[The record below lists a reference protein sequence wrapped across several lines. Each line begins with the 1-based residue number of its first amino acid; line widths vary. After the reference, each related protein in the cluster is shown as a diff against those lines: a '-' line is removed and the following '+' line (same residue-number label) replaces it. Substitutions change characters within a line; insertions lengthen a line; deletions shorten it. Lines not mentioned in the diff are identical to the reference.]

1 MPVTLEL
8 SLDGH
13 KMAGLEPV
21 EAAFILGSGLSAFAE
36 AVDVEYSAAFAELP
50 EFPGVGEV
58 LGHSGRLVVGT
69 LAGKRVAVFAGR
81 VHRYQG
87 LSAYHAAWP
96 ARLAAALGAK
106 TLVVTNAA
114 GGVSDKV
121 ATGGLVLVSDHI
133 NLTGDSP
140 LVGWPGPPGGTPFVP
155 LHDAYDP
162 ELASAARELA
172 RELGV
177 PLAEGVYA
185 GLLGP
190 NYETPAEVR
199 YLRGVGADIVGM
211 STVPEVIAAR
221 ALGMRVLGIS
231 LVTNIA
237 ADADISHEEVL
248 ERGRQA
254 GADLLRLLP
263 AILERL

>member
-1 MPVTLEL
+1 MVNRLEL
-8 SLDGH
+8 ALGGH
-13 KMAGLEPV
+13 ELSRVAPV
-21 EAAFILGSGLSAFAE
+21 EAAFILGSGLSAFSD
-36 AVDVEYSAAFAELP
+36 AVDAEYSAEFAELP
-50 EFPGVGEV
+50 EYPGAGEV
-58 LGHSGRLVVGT
+58 AGHAGTLVIGT
-69 LAGKRVAVFAGR
+69 LAGKRVAAFAGR

-87 LSAYHAAWP
+87 LSALQAAWP
-96 ARLAAALGAK
+96 ARLAAALGTT

-114 GGVSDKV
+114 GGVSDAV
-121 ATGGLVLVSDHI
+121 ATGGLVLITDHI

-162 ELASAARELA
+162 ALVATALVAASELDISL
-172 RELGV
+172 V
-177 PLAEGVYA
+177 PGVYA

-199 YLRGVGADIVGM
+199 YLRRIGADVVGM
-211 STVPEVIAAR
+211 STVPEVIVAR
-221 ALGMRVLGIS
+221 AFGMRVLGIS

-237 ADADISHEEVL
+237 ADAEISHAEVL

-254 GADLLRLLP
+254 GEDLLRLLP